1 LQGCGGVN
9 MGINTHYYTVYGV
22 HIKNYDN
29 ELSEELYG
37 EGDKY
42 EVVESSTDLDIL
54 LDGMSGEYMIFGKIL
69 FDSGD
74 LRWNDFKDTFVEVDM
89 SKLTDIRL
97 GATQEMQKLL
107 PNFAHYLDN
116 EWKIMTFMHLS

>member
-1 LQGCGGVN
+1 

-22 HIKNYDN
+22 HINDYDDA
-29 ELSEELYG
+29 LSDELYG

-42 EVVESSTDLDIL
+42 EVVEASTDLDIIM
-54 LDGMSGEYMIFGKIL
+54 DGYGGNYMVMGKIL

-74 LRWNDFKDTFVEVDM
+74 LRWNEFKDTFVEIDM

-97 GATQEMQKLL
+97 GAVQEMNQLL
-107 PNFAHYLDN
+107 PDFAHYLNGD
-116 EWKIMTFMHLS
+116 WKIMTFMHLS

>member
-1 LQGCGGVN
+1 

-22 HIKNYDN
+22 RINNYDDN
-29 ELSEELYG
+29 LSEELYG

-42 EVVESSTDLDIL
+42 EVVEASTDLDVIM
-54 LDGMSGEYMIFGKIL
+54 DGMGGNYMVMGKIL

-74 LRWNDFKDTFVEVDM
+74 LRWSKIKDTFVEVDIHDTGA
-89 SKLTDIRL
+89 LWDIRQ
-97 GATQEMQKLL
+97 AAMNEMKSLL
-107 PNFAHYLDN
+107 PGFDHYLVG